1 MVVQGFK
8 VQGFK
13 VKIEC
18 RRTLNFEPF
27 EPLNEIPMY
36 RVGIDIGGTFT
47 DMLLVGDDGSAVIA
61 KTLTTPGDPSLA
73 VENALRPV
81 LENGSVDARQRGTL
95 IHGTTLVTNALIER
109 KGALTALLTTA
120 GFRDAVEIGR
130 EHRYE
135 LYDLNLDLPKPLVPR
150 HLRFD
155 VPERMAADG
164 SILQE
169 LDEAFVRKLVGELR
183 DKGIKAIGVCY
194 LNSFRNPA
202 HEKRTAE
209 IIAEVAPQIRV
220 SLSSEVVAEIR
231 EFQRTSTTLAN
242 VYVQERVSD
251 YLAQLQAR
259 LDEIGFRGSF
269 FVMLSS
275 GGIATRE
282 TASRFPVRLLESGPA
297 AGAIAAAEAGM
308 GSGHRDLLSFDMGG
322 TTAKLCV
329 IEDGQPLKTHEFE
342 VDRVYRFRKGSG
354 LPVRIPVIDMIEIG
368 AGGGSIARVDSL
380 GLLKVG
386 PDSSGADPGPVCY
399 GQGGTQ
405 PTVTDADL
413 VLGYLDANYFLG
425 GKMKLDLDGT
435 KKALE
440 RLGKPLKMTAEQ
452 VAWGIHQIVNEN
464 MANAA
469 RAHLGERGKDPRR
482 MPMYAFG
489 GAGPVH
495 GYRVAEILRLPALI
509 SPFGAGVGSTFG
521 LLAAPLAFDFVRSAY
536 SRMDRLDWN
545 LANRLLDEMA
555 QEGRKVLESSGLR
568 AHDIVYQRTAD
579 LRYIGQGHEV
589 SVALPDGVLSVDD
602 LPRIAAEFERTYES
616 LYGRKGPDVP
626 LEVIN
631 WRVVASGPRP
641 DMNLKLPRNSTHGG
655 DARKGSRLAFFP
667 ETNGYVETS
676 IYDRYT
682 LEPGMRFNGPAIVEE
697 RESTLIVGVGGQA
710 RVDERLNVVVELG
723 DGK

>member
-1 MVVQGFK
+1 
-8 VQGFK
+8 
-13 VKIEC
+13 
-18 RRTLNFEPF
+18 
-27 EPLNEIPMY
+27 MY

-47 DMLLVGDDGSAVIA
+47 DMLLIGEDGTAVIG

-73 VENALRPV
+73 VENALKPV
-81 LENGSVDARQRGTL
+81 LENGTVESSERGTL

-109 KGALTALLTTA
+109 KGAPTALLTTA

-155 VPERMAADG
+155 VPERVAADG
-164 SILQE
+164 RVLE
-169 LDEAFVRKLVGELR
+169 GLDDVFVRRLVTELR
-183 DKGIKAIGVCY
+183 DKGITAIGVCY
-194 LNSFRNPA
+194 LNSFRNPS

-209 IIAEVAPQIRV
+209 IIAEVAPKIRV

-251 YLAQLQAR
+251 YLAQLHQR
-259 LDEIGFRGSF
+259 LDKIGFNGSF

-282 TASRFPVRLLESGPA
+282 TSARFPVRLLESGPA
-297 AGAIAAAEAGM
+297 AGAIAAAQAGLA
-308 GSGHRDLLSFDMGG
+308 SGHRDLLSFDMGG

-399 GQGGTQ
+399 RQGGTE

-413 VLGYLDANYFLG
+413 VLGYLDANFFLG
-425 GKMKLDLDGT
+425 GKMNLDLNGARA
-435 KKALE
+435 ALARIGE
-440 RLGKPLKMTAEQ
+440 RVDMNAEQ

-536 SRMDRLDWN
+536 SRMDLLDWS
-545 LANRLLDEMA
+545 LANSLLHEMSE
-555 QEGRKVLESSGLR
+555 EGRKVLESSGLSTLE
-568 AHDIVYQRTAD
+568 ISYSRTAD
-579 LRYIGQGHEV
+579 MRYIGQGHEV
-589 SVALPDGVLSVDD
+589 SVPLPDGVLGPESLAHIQSV
-602 LPRIAAEFERTYES
+602 FEDVYRG

-641 DMNLKLPRNSTHGG
+641 AMNIKLERENAKKGKT
-655 DARKGSRLAFFP
+655 RKGSRRAYFP
-667 ETNGYVETS
+667 ECGGYVETS
-676 IYDRYT
+676 VYDRYA
-682 LEPGMRFNGPAIVEE
+682 LQPGVEFDGPAIVEE
-697 RESTLIVGVGGQA
+697 RESTLIIGAKGHA
-710 RVDERLNVVVELG
+710 RVDNKLNIFVGFDHE
-723 DGK
+723 K

>member
-1 MVVQGFK
+1 
-8 VQGFK
+8 
-13 VKIEC
+13 
-18 RRTLNFEPF
+18 
-27 EPLNEIPMY
+27 MY

-47 DMLLVGDDGSAVIA
+47 DMLLVGDDGNAVIA

-164 SILQE
+164 SILQA

-220 SLSSEVVAEIR
+220 SLSCEVVAEIR

-259 LDEIGFRGSF
+259 LDKIGFRGSF

-308 GSGHRDLLSFDMGG
+308 GSGHGDLLSFDMGG

-425 GKMKLDLDGT
+425 GKMQLDLEGT

-440 RLGKPLKMTAEQ
+440 RLGKPLKMTAQQ

-521 LLAAPLAFDFVRSAY
+521 LLSAPLAFDFVRSAY

-555 QEGRKVLESSGLR
+555 HEGRKVLQTSGLSSAEIR
-568 AHDIVYQRTAD
+568 YQRTAD

-589 SVALPDGVLSVDD
+589 SVALPDGVLGVGD

-631 WRVVASGPRP
+631 WRVVASGSPP
-641 DMNLKLPRNSTHGG
+641 EMNLKLPRVSTHGG

-697 RESTLIVGVGGQA
+697 RESTLIVGAGGQA

>member
-1 MVVQGFK
+1 
-8 VQGFK
+8 
-13 VKIEC
+13 
-18 RRTLNFEPF
+18 
-27 EPLNEIPMY
+27 MY

-47 DMLLVGDDGSAVIA
+47 DMLLVGDDGRAIIG

-73 VENALRPV
+73 VENALRPA
-81 LENGSVDARQRGTL
+81 LENGSVNASERGTL

-109 KGALTALLTTA
+109 KGALTALLATA

-155 VPERMAADG
+155 VPERIAADG
-164 SILQE
+164 SVLE
-169 LDEAFVRKLVGELR
+169 KLDEAFVRKLVGELR

-209 IIAEVAPQIRV
+209 IIAEVAPDVRV
-220 SLSSEVVAEIR
+220 SLSCEVVAEIR

-259 LDEIGFRGSF
+259 LDKIGFSGSF

-282 TASRFPVRLLESGPA
+282 TSSRFPVRLLESGPA
-297 AGAIAAAEAGM
+297 AGALAAAQAGL

-368 AGGGSIARVDSL
+368 AGGGSIARIDSL

-413 VLGYLDANYFLG
+413 VLGYLDADYFLG
-425 GKMKLDLDGT
+425 GKMKLDLSGT

-495 GYRVAEILRLPALI
+495 GYRVAEILRLPSLI
-509 SPFGAGVGSTFG
+509 APFGAGVGSTFG
-521 LLAAPLAFDFVRSAY
+521 LLSAPLAFDFVRSAY
-536 SRMDRLDWN
+536 SRMDQLDWN
-545 LANRLLDEMA
+545 SANRLLDEMA
-555 QEGRKVLESSGLR
+555 QEGRKVLESSGLS
-568 AHDIVYQRTAD
+568 AAKIHYQRTAD

-589 SVALPDGVLSVDD
+589 SVALPDGVLAAAD
-602 LPRIAAEFERTYES
+602 LARIGAEFERTYEA

-641 DMNLKLPRNSTHGG
+641 DMDLQLPRGSSKSGE
-655 DARKGSRLAFFP
+655 ALKGSRLAFFP
-667 ETNGYVETS
+667 EAKDYVETA
-676 IYDRYT
+676 IYDRYA
-682 LEPGMRFNGPAIVEE
+682 LEPNMRFNGPAIIEE
-697 RESTLIVGVGGQA
+697 RESTLIIGARGQA
-710 RVDERLNVVVELG
+710 RVDDKLNVIVELG
-723 DGK
+723 V

>member
-1 MVVQGFK
+1 
-8 VQGFK
+8 
-13 VKIEC
+13 
-18 RRTLNFEPF
+18 
-27 EPLNEIPMY
+27 MY

-47 DMLLVGDDGSAVIA
+47 DMLWVGEDGVAVIG

-73 VENALRPV
+73 VENALRTV
-81 LENGSVDARQRGTL
+81 LQASSAKSERGTL

-109 KGALTALLTTA
+109 KGAPTALLTTV

-155 VPERMAADG
+155 VPERIAADG
-164 SILQE
+164 ALIQA
-169 LDEAFVRKLVGELR
+169 LDEKFLRRLVSELSA
-183 DKGIKAIGVCY
+183 KGIKAIAVSY
-194 LNSFRNPA
+194 LNSFRNPV
-202 HEKRTAE
+202 HERRTAE
-209 IIAEVAPQIRV
+209 IIGEVAPHIRV

-231 EFQRTSTTLAN
+231 EFQRTSTTVAN
-242 VYVQERVSD
+242 VYVQERVAN

-259 LDEIGFRGSF
+259 LDQIGFVGNF
-269 FVMLSS
+269 FIMLSS
-275 GGIATRE
+275 GGIATRD

-297 AGAIAAAEAGM
+297 AGALAAAQAGLL
-308 GSGHRDLLSFDMGG
+308 SGHRDLLSFDMGG

-329 IEDGQPLKTHEFE
+329 IEDGQPAKTHEFE

-368 AGGGSIARVDSL
+368 AGGGSIARIDSL

-399 GQGGTQ
+399 GLGGTE

-413 VLGYLDANYFLG
+413 VLGYLDADYFLG
-425 GKMKLDLDGT
+425 GKRQLEVEGARTALARLGT
-435 KKALE
+435 K
-440 RLGKPLKMTAEQ
+440 LGMSVEQ
-452 VAWGIHQIVNEN
+452 AAWGIHQIVNEN

-495 GYRVAEILRLPALI
+495 GYRVAEILRLPAII

-521 LLAAPLAFDFVRSAY
+521 LLSAPLAFDFVRSAY
-536 SRMDRLDWN
+536 SRLDHLDWSF
-545 LANRLLDEMA
+545 ANRLLDEMA
-555 QEGRKVLESSGLR
+555 EEGRGVLERSGLSAEQISYKR
-568 AHDIVYQRTAD
+568 STDM
-579 LRYIGQGHEV
+579 RYVGQGHEV
-589 SVALPDGVLSVDD
+589 AVMLPDGVLSAEH
-602 LPRIAAEFERTYES
+602 LSRISKLFNDAYRA
-616 LYGRKGPDVP
+616 LYGREGPDVP

-641 DMNLKLPRNSTHGG
+641 ELNLKLPTNRRREGN
-655 DARKGSRLAFFP
+655 ARRGFRRAYFP
-667 ETNGYVETS
+667 EPGEYIETAV
-676 IYDRYT
+676 YDRYA
-682 LEPGMRFNGPAIVEE
+682 LDVGMEFIGPGIVEE
-697 RESTLIVGVGGQA
+697 RESTLIVGA
-710 RVDERLNVVVELG
+710 RGKARIDERLNIVVELNHE
-723 DGK
+723 

>member
-1 MVVQGFK
+1 
-8 VQGFK
+8 
-13 VKIEC
+13 
-18 RRTLNFEPF
+18 
-27 EPLNEIPMY
+27 MY

-47 DMLLVGDDGSAVIA
+47 DMLWVGEDGVAVIG

-73 VENALRPV
+73 VENALRTV
-81 LENGSVDARQRGTL
+81 LQASSAKSERGTL

-109 KGALTALLTTA
+109 KGAPTALLTTV

-155 VPERMAADG
+155 VPERIAADG
-164 SILQE
+164 ALIQA
-169 LDEAFVRKLVGELR
+169 LDEKFLRRLVSELSA
-183 DKGIKAIGVCY
+183 KGIKAIAVSY
-194 LNSFRNPA
+194 LNSFRNPV
-202 HEKRTAE
+202 HERRTAE
-209 IIAEVAPQIRV
+209 IIGEVAPHIRV

-231 EFQRTSTTLAN
+231 EFQRTSTTVAN
-242 VYVQERVSD
+242 VYVQERVAN

-259 LDEIGFRGSF
+259 LDQIGFVGNF
-269 FVMLSS
+269 FIMLSS
-275 GGIATRE
+275 GGIATRD

-297 AGAIAAAEAGM
+297 AGALAAAQAGLL
-308 GSGHRDLLSFDMGG
+308 SGHQDLLSFDMGG

-329 IEDGQPLKTHEFE
+329 IEDGQPAKTHEFE

-368 AGGGSIARVDSL
+368 AGGGSIARIDSL

-399 GQGGTQ
+399 GLGGTE

-413 VLGYLDANYFLG
+413 VLGYLDADYFLG
-425 GKMKLDLDGT
+425 GKMQLDVEGARTALARLGT
-435 KKALE
+435 K
-440 RLGKPLKMTAEQ
+440 LGMSVEQ
-452 VAWGIHQIVNEN
+452 AAWGIHQIVNEN

-495 GYRVAEILRLPALI
+495 GYRVAEILRLPAMI

-521 LLAAPLAFDFVRSAY
+521 LLSAPLAFDFVRSAY
-536 SRMDRLDWN
+536 SRLDQLDWGF
-545 LANRLLDEMA
+545 ANRLLDEMA
-555 QEGRKVLESSGLR
+555 EEGRGVLERSGLSAEQISYKR
-568 AHDIVYQRTAD
+568 SADI
-579 LRYIGQGHEV
+579 RYVGQGHEV
-589 SVALPDGVLSVDD
+589 AVMLPDGVLSAEH
-602 LPRIAAEFERTYES
+602 LSRISKLFNDAYRA
-616 LYGRKGPDVP
+616 LYGREGPDVP

-641 DMNLKLPRNSTHGG
+641 ELNLKLPTNRRREGN
-655 DARKGSRLAFFP
+655 ARRGFRRAYFP
-667 ETNGYVETS
+667 EPGEYVETAV
-676 IYDRYT
+676 YDRYA
-682 LEPGMRFNGPAIVEE
+682 LDVGMEFIGPGIVEE
-697 RESTLIVGVGGQA
+697 RESTLIVGARGKA
-710 RVDERLNVVVELG
+710 RVDERLNIVVELNHE
-723 DGK
+723 

>member
-1 MVVQGFK
+1 
-8 VQGFK
+8 
-13 VKIEC
+13 
-18 RRTLNFEPF
+18 
-27 EPLNEIPMY
+27 MY

-81 LENGSVDARQRGTL
+81 LENGSVDGRQRGTL

-109 KGALTALLTTA
+109 KGALTALLTTS

-209 IIAEVAPQIRV
+209 IIAEVAPQVRV

-259 LDEIGFRGSF
+259 LDKIGFRGSF

-440 RLGKPLKMTAEQ
+440 RLGKPLKMSAEQ

-521 LLAAPLAFDFVRSAY
+521 LLSAPLAFDFVRSAY
-536 SRMDRLDWN
+536 SRMDRLDWSV
-545 LANRLLDEMA
+545 ANRLLDEMA
-555 QEGRKVLESSGLR
+555 QEGRKVLESSGLS

-676 IYDRYT
+676 IYDRYA

-697 RESTLIVGVGGQA
+697 RESTLIVGVRGQA
-710 RVDERLNVVVELG
+710 RVDERMNVVVELG

>member
-1 MVVQGFK
+1 
-8 VQGFK
+8 
-13 VKIEC
+13 
-18 RRTLNFEPF
+18 
-27 EPLNEIPMY
+27 MY

-81 LENGSVDARQRGTL
+81 LENGSVDGRQRGTL

-109 KGALTALLTTA
+109 KGALTALLTTS

-164 SILQE
+164 SVLE
-169 LDEAFVRKLVGELR
+169 NLDEAFVRKLVGELR

-209 IIAEVAPQIRV
+209 IIGEVAPQVRV

-259 LDEIGFRGSF
+259 LDKIGFRGSF

-440 RLGKPLKMTAEQ
+440 RLGKPLKMSAEQ

-521 LLAAPLAFDFVRSAY
+521 LLSAPLAFDFVRSAY
-536 SRMDRLDWN
+536 SRMDRLDWSV
-545 LANRLLDEMA
+545 ANRLLDEMA
-555 QEGRKVLESSGLR
+555 QEGRKVLESSGLS

-676 IYDRYT
+676 IYDRYA

-697 RESTLIVGVGGQA
+697 RESTLIVGVRGQA

>member
-1 MVVQGFK
+1 
-8 VQGFK
+8 
-13 VKIEC
+13 
-18 RRTLNFEPF
+18 
-27 EPLNEIPMY
+27 MY

-47 DMLLVGDDGSAVIA
+47 DMLWVGEDGVAVIG

-73 VENALRPV
+73 VENALRTV
-81 LENGSVDARQRGTL
+81 LQASSAKSERGTL

-109 KGALTALLTTA
+109 KGAPTALLTTV

-155 VPERMAADG
+155 VPERIAADG
-164 SILQE
+164 TLIQA
-169 LDEAFVRKLVGELR
+169 LDEKFLRRLVSELSA
-183 DKGIKAIGVCY
+183 KGIKAIAVSY
-194 LNSFRNPA
+194 LNSFRNPV
-202 HEKRTAE
+202 HERRTAE
-209 IIAEVAPQIRV
+209 IIGEVAPHIRV

-231 EFQRTSTTLAN
+231 EFQRTSTTVAN
-242 VYVQERVSD
+242 VYVQERVAN

-259 LDEIGFRGSF
+259 LDQIGFVGNF
-269 FVMLSS
+269 FIMLSS
-275 GGIATRE
+275 GGIATRD

-297 AGAIAAAEAGM
+297 AGALAAAQAGLL
-308 GSGHRDLLSFDMGG
+308 SGHRDLLSFDMGG

-329 IEDGQPLKTHEFE
+329 IEDGQPAKTHEFE

-368 AGGGSIARVDSL
+368 AGGGSIARIDSL

-399 GQGGTQ
+399 GLGGTE

-413 VLGYLDANYFLG
+413 VLGYLDADYFLG
-425 GKMKLDLDGT
+425 GKMQLDVEGARTALARLGT
-435 KKALE
+435 K
-440 RLGKPLKMTAEQ
+440 LGMSVEQ
-452 VAWGIHQIVNEN
+452 AAWGIHQIVNEN

-495 GYRVAEILRLPALI
+495 GYRVAEILRLPAMI

-521 LLAAPLAFDFVRSAY
+521 LLSAPLAFDFVRSAY
-536 SRMDRLDWN
+536 SRLDQLDWGF
-545 LANRLLDEMA
+545 ANRLLDEMA
-555 QEGRKVLESSGLR
+555 EEGRGVLERSGLSAEQISYKR
-568 AHDIVYQRTAD
+568 SADI
-579 LRYIGQGHEV
+579 RYVGQGHEV
-589 SVALPDGVLSVDD
+589 AVMLPDGVLSAEH
-602 LPRIAAEFERTYES
+602 LSRISKLFNDAYRA
-616 LYGRKGPDVP
+616 LYGREGPDVP

-641 DMNLKLPRNSTHGG
+641 ELNLKLPTNRRREGN
-655 DARKGSRLAFFP
+655 ARRGFRRAYFP
-667 ETNGYVETS
+667 EPGEYIETAV
-676 IYDRYT
+676 YDRYA
-682 LEPGMRFNGPAIVEE
+682 LDVGMEFIGPGIVEE
-697 RESTLIVGVGGQA
+697 RESTLIVGARGKA
-710 RVDERLNVVVELG
+710 RVDERLNIVVELNHE
-723 DGK
+723 

>member
-1 MVVQGFK
+1 
-8 VQGFK
+8 
-13 VKIEC
+13 
-18 RRTLNFEPF
+18 
-27 EPLNEIPMY
+27 MY

-47 DMLLVGDDGSAVIA
+47 DMLLVGEDGAAVIG

-73 VENALRPV
+73 VENALRPA
-81 LENGSVDARQRGTL
+81 LENEAVKRSDRGTL

-109 KGALTALLTTA
+109 KGAQTALLTTA

-135 LYDLNLDLPKPLVPR
+135 LYDLNLELPKPLVRR

-155 VPERMAADG
+155 VPERVAADG
-164 SILQE
+164 SVLHP
-169 LDEAFVRKLVGELR
+169 LDEGFVRRLVAELR
-183 DKGIKAIGVCY
+183 EKGIQAVAVCY

-209 IIAEVAPQIRV
+209 IIAEVAPAIRV
-220 SLSSEVVAEIR
+220 SISSEVVAEIR

-242 VYVQERVSD
+242 VYVQERVAN
-251 YLAQLQAR
+251 YLEQLQAR
-259 LDEIGFRGSF
+259 LDHIGFSGSF

-282 TASRFPVRLLESGPA
+282 TAARFPVRLLESGPA
-297 AGAIAAAEAGM
+297 AGALAAAQAGIL
-308 GSGHRDLLSFDMGG
+308 SGHRDLLSFDMGG

-368 AGGGSIARVDSL
+368 AGGGSIARIDSL

-386 PDSSGADPGPVCY
+386 PESSGADPGPVCY
-399 GQGGTQ
+399 GQGGSE

-413 VLGYLDANYFLG
+413 VLGYLDPKYFLG
-425 GKMKLDLDGT
+425 GKMDLDLEGARR
-435 KKALE
+435 ALS
-440 RLGKPLKMTAEQ
+440 RLGEKLRMNAEQ
-452 VAWGIHQIVNEN
+452 VAWGIHQIVSEN

-482 MPMYAFG
+482 LPMYAFG

-495 GYRVAEILRLPALI
+495 GYRVAEILRLPTLI
-509 SPFGAGVGSTFG
+509 SPYGAGVGSTFG
-521 LLAAPLAFDFVRSAY
+521 LLSAPLAFDFVRSAY
-536 SRMDRLDWN
+536 SPLNEMDWHF
-545 LANRLLDEMA
+545 ANRLLHEMA
-555 QEGRKVLESSGLR
+555 EEGRKVLQNSGLS
-568 AHDIVYQRTAD
+568 ANEISYTRTAD
-579 LRYIGQGHEV
+579 MRYVGQGHEV
-589 SVALPDGVLSVDD
+589 SVTVPAGELSADH
-602 LPRIAAEFERTYES
+602 LPRIKESFEETYRS

-641 DMNLKLPRNSTHGG
+641 EWNMKLGATADGARDN
-655 DARKGSRLAFFP
+655 ARKGSRLAYFP
-667 ETNGYVETS
+667 ETGGYVETA
-676 IYDRYT
+676 IYDRY
-682 LEPGMRFNGPAIVEE
+682 LLAPGVEFSGPAIVEE
-697 RESTLIVGVGGQA
+697 RESTLIIGARGDA
-710 RVDERLNVVVELG
+710 RVDRMLNIVVELR

>member
-1 MVVQGFK
+1 
-8 VQGFK
+8 
-13 VKIEC
+13 
-18 RRTLNFEPF
+18 
-27 EPLNEIPMY
+27 MY

-47 DMLLVGDDGSAVIA
+47 DLLLVGEDGAAVIG

-73 VENALRPV
+73 VENALRPS
-81 LENGSVDARQRGTL
+81 LENGTIKAGERGTL
-95 IHGTTLVTNALIER
+95 LHGTTLVTNALIER
-109 KGALTALLTTA
+109 KGAPTALLTTI

-135 LYDLNLDLPKPLVPR
+135 LYDLNLELPKPLVPR

-155 VPERMAADG
+155 VPERIAADG
-164 SILQE
+164 SVLQS
-169 LDEAFVRKLVGELR
+169 LDEVFVSRLVTELR
-183 DKGIKAIGVCY
+183 DKGIKAIAVSY
-194 LNSFRNPA
+194 LNSFRNVA
-202 HEKRTAE
+202 HERRTAE
-209 IIAEVAPQIRV
+209 IIAQVAPTIRV
-220 SLSSEVVAEIR
+220 SLSSDVVAEIR
-231 EFQRTSTTLAN
+231 EFQRTSTTVAN

-251 YLAQLQAR
+251 YLAQLQER
-259 LDEIGFRGSF
+259 LDGIGFVGSF

-297 AGAIAAAEAGM
+297 AGALAAAQAGILA
-308 GSGHRDLLSFDMGG
+308 GNRDLLSFDMGG

-329 IEDGQPLKTHEFE
+329 IENGQPSKTHEFE

-399 GQGGTQ
+399 GQGGTEA
-405 PTVTDADL
+405 TVTDADL
-413 VLGYLDANYFLG
+413 VLGYLDPDYFLG
-425 GKMKLDLDGT
+425 GKMRLDT
-435 KKALE
+435 KQARQALSRLAE
-440 RLGKPLKMTAEQ
+440 RLGMTVEQ
-452 VAWGIHQIVNEN
+452 AAWGVHQIVNEN

-469 RAHLGERGKDPRR
+469 RAHLNERGKDPRR

-536 SRMDRLDWN
+536 SRLDQQDWS
-545 LANRLLDEMA
+545 LANQLLDVMA
-555 QEGRKVLESSGLR
+555 EEGRKVLESSGLAVKEIR
-568 AHDIVYQRTAD
+568 YQRTAD
-579 LRYIGQGHEV
+579 MRYVGQGHEV
-589 SVALPDGVLSVDD
+589 SVRLPSGVLGQQHV
-602 LPRIAAEFERTYES
+602 LQITAEFEETYRG
-616 LYGRKGPDVP
+616 LYGRKGPDVA
-626 LEVIN
+626 LEIIN

-641 DMNLKLPRNSTHGG
+641 EMSLQLSRDTSDKT
-655 DARKGSRLAFFP
+655 DARKGSRRAYFP
-667 ETNGYVETS
+667 ESGFVETPV
-676 IYDRYT
+676 YDRYAFKPG
-682 LEPGMRFNGPAIVEE
+682 LEFAGPAIVEE
-697 RESTLIVGVGGQA
+697 RESTLIVGPSGCA
-710 RVDERLNVVVELG
+710 RVDKNLNVIVEFR
-723 DGK
+723 DGR

>member
-1 MVVQGFK
+1 
-8 VQGFK
+8 
-13 VKIEC
+13 
-18 RRTLNFEPF
+18 
-27 EPLNEIPMY
+27 MY

-47 DMLLVGDDGSAVIA
+47 DLLLVGEDGAAVIG

-73 VENALRPV
+73 VEDALRPV
-81 LENGSVDARQRGTL
+81 LENGTVKEKERGTL
-95 IHGTTLVTNALIER
+95 LHGTTLVTNALIER
-109 KGALTALLTTA
+109 KGAPTALLTTE

-135 LYDLNLDLPKPLVPR
+135 LYDLNLELPKPLVSR

-155 VPERMAADG
+155 VPERIAADG
-164 SILQE
+164 SVLQP
-169 LDEAFVRKLVGELR
+169 LDENLVRRLVAELR

-194 LNSFRNPA
+194 LNSFRNST
-202 HEKRTAE
+202 HERRTAE
-209 IIAEVAPQIRV
+209 IIAEVAPRIRV

-251 YLAQLQAR
+251 YLARLQER
-259 LDEIGFRGSF
+259 LDKIGFVGSF

-282 TASRFPVRLLESGPA
+282 TSSRFPVRLLESGPA
-297 AGAIAAAEAGM
+297 AGALAAAQAGIL
-308 GSGHRDLLSFDMGG
+308 SGHRDLLSFDMGG

-329 IEDGQPLKTHEFE
+329 IEDGHPLKTHEFE

-354 LPVRIPVIDMIEIG
+354 LPIKVPVIDMIEIG
-368 AGGGSIARVDSL
+368 AGGGSIAHVDSL

-386 PDSSGADPGPVCY
+386 PESSGADPGPVCY
-399 GQGGTQ
+399 GQGGRE

-413 VLGYLDANYFLG
+413 ALGYLDPNFFLG
-425 GKMKLDLDGT
+425 GKMELDLEGARQ
-435 KKALE
+435 ALGRLAV
-440 RLGKPLKMTAEQ
+440 RLGMTVEQ

-464 MANAA
+464 MTNAA

-536 SRMDRLDWN
+536 SRLDQLDWQF
-545 LANRLLDEMA
+545 ANSLLDEMA
-555 QEGRKVLESSGLR
+555 EEGRKVLERSGLS
-568 AHDIVYQRTAD
+568 AATITYQRTAD
-579 LRYIGQGHEV
+579 MRYVGQGHEV
-589 SVALPDGVLSVDD
+589 SVALPTGKLAAQD
-602 LPRIAAEFERTYES
+602 LLQIAAAFEETYRS

-641 DMNLKLPRNSTHGG
+641 EMTWNLPRGASRQAN
-655 DARKGSRLAFFP
+655 ARKGSRPAYFP
-667 ETNGYVETS
+667 EHGQYVETAV
-676 IYDRYT
+676 YDRYVFR
-682 LEPGMRFNGPAIVEE
+682 PGMTFDGPAIVEE
-697 RESTLIVGVGGQA
+697 RESTLIIGVRGRA
-710 RVDERLNVVVELG
+710 RVDERLNVIVEFV
-723 DGK
+723 DGH

>member
-1 MVVQGFK
+1 
-8 VQGFK
+8 
-13 VKIEC
+13 
-18 RRTLNFEPF
+18 
-27 EPLNEIPMY
+27 MY

-47 DMLLVGDDGSAVIA
+47 DMLWVGEDGVAVIG

-81 LENGSVDARQRGTL
+81 LQGSPVKTQRGTL

-109 KGALTALLTTA
+109 KGAPTALLTTT

-164 SILQE
+164 SVIQP
-169 LDEAFVRKLVGELR
+169 LDEKFLRRLVAELSAN
-183 DKGIKAIGVCY
+183 GIKAIGVSY

-202 HEKRTAE
+202 HERRTAE
-209 IIAEVAPQIRV
+209 IIREVAPHIRV

-242 VYVQERVSD
+242 VYVQERVAN
-251 YLAQLQAR
+251 YLAQLQVR
-259 LDEIGFRGSF
+259 LDQIGFIGSF
-269 FVMLSS
+269 FIMLSS

-297 AGAIAAAEAGM
+297 AGALAAAQAGLL
-308 GSGHRDLLSFDMGG
+308 SGHRDLLSFDMGG

-329 IEDGQPLKTHEFE
+329 IEDGQPAKTHEFE

-368 AGGGSIARVDSL
+368 AGGGSVARIDSL

-399 GQGGTQ
+399 GLGGTE

-413 VLGYLDANYFLG
+413 VLGYLDADYFLG
-425 GKMKLDLDGT
+425 GKMRLDLEGARTALARLGT
-435 KKALE
+435 K
-440 RLGKPLKMTAEQ
+440 LGMFVEQ
-452 VAWGIHQIVNEN
+452 VAWGIHQIVNES

-536 SRMDRLDWN
+536 SRLDQLDWN
-545 LANRLLDEMA
+545 FANRLLDEMA
-555 QEGRKVLESSGLR
+555 EEGRGVLERSGLS
-568 AHDIVYQRTAD
+568 AGQITYQRSAD
-579 LRYIGQGHEV
+579 MRYVGQGHEV
-589 SVALPDGVLSVDD
+589 AVTLPDGILSAEH
-602 LPRIAAEFERTYES
+602 LPRISELYNHAYRA
-616 LYGRKGPDVP
+616 LYGREGPDVA

-641 DMNLKLPRNSTHGG
+641 ELNLKLPTDTRREG
-655 DARKGSRLAFFP
+655 DARRGLRRAYFP
-667 ETNGYVETS
+667 ERGEYIETAV
-676 IYDRYT
+676 YDRYALNAGT
-682 LEPGMRFNGPAIVEE
+682 KFTGPAIVEE
-697 RESTLIVGVGGQA
+697 RESTLIVGARGRA
-710 RVDERLNVVVELG
+710 RVDERLNIVVEL
-723 DGK
+723 DHEK

>member
-1 MVVQGFK
+1 
-8 VQGFK
+8 
-13 VKIEC
+13 
-18 RRTLNFEPF
+18 
-27 EPLNEIPMY
+27 MY

-47 DMLLVGDDGSAVIA
+47 DLLLVGADERVVIA

-73 VENALRPV
+73 VEHALRPV
-81 LENGSVDARQRGTL
+81 LENGTVGSNEQGTL
-95 IHGTTLVTNALIER
+95 LHGTTLVTNALIER
-109 KGALTALLTTA
+109 KGAPTALLTTA
-120 GFRDAVEIGR
+120 GFRDAVEIGK

-135 LYDLNLDLPKPLVPR
+135 LYDLNLELPKPLVPR

-155 VPERMAADG
+155 VPERIAADG
-164 SILQE
+164 SMLRP
-169 LDEAFVRKLVGELR
+169 LDEAFVRRLVEELR
-183 DKGIKAIGVCY
+183 DKDIRAIAVCY

-202 HEKRTAE
+202 HERRTAE
-209 IIAEVAPQIRV
+209 IITEVAPLIRV

-242 VYVQERVSD
+242 VYVQERVAD
-251 YLAQLQAR
+251 YLTQLQQR
-259 LDEIGFRGSF
+259 LDRIGFSGNF

-282 TASRFPVRLLESGPA
+282 TAARFPVRLLESGPA
-297 AGAIAAAEAGM
+297 AGALAAAEAGIL
-308 GSGHRDLLSFDMGG
+308 SGHRDLLSFDMGG

-329 IEDGQPLKTHEFE
+329 IEDGQPLKTHDFE
-342 VDRVYRFRKGSG
+342 VDRIYRFRKGSG

-386 PDSSGADPGPVCY
+386 PESSGADPGPVCY
-399 GQGGTQ
+399 AHGGVE

-413 VLGYLDANYFLG
+413 VLGYLDPNYFLG
-425 GKMKLDLDGT
+425 GKMQLDMNG
-435 KKALE
+435 A
-440 RLGKPLKMTAEQ
+440 RQSVSRVAAPLGMTIEQ
-452 VAWGIHQIVNEN
+452 AAWGVHQIVNEN

-536 SRMDRLDWN
+536 SRLDQQDWR
-545 LANRLLDEMA
+545 LANKLLDEMA
-555 QEGRKVLESSGLR
+555 EEGCKILEGSGLSPR
-568 AHDIVYQRTAD
+568 EISYQRTAD
-579 LRYIGQGHEV
+579 MRYVGQGHEV
-589 SVALPDGVLSVDD
+589 SVRLPDGVL
-602 LPRIAAEFERTYES
+602 AERHTTEITAGFEETYRE

-626 LEVIN
+626 LEIIN

-641 DMNLKLPRNSTHGG
+641 EITFKLSSETSARRDP
-655 DARKGSRLAFFP
+655 RKGSRRAYFP
-667 ETNGYVETS
+667 ECGGFVDTAVF
-676 IYDRYT
+676 DRYA
-682 LEPGMRFNGPAIVEE
+682 LKPKMEFDGPAIVEE
-697 RESTLIVGVGGQA
+697 RESTLIVGARGRA
-710 RVDERLNVVVELG
+710 RVDENLNVIVEFSNEN
-723 DGK
+723 